1 MPVLAPSTTD
11 SVPEPDTGIW
21 PVRRRDILDW
31 LMIETREERFV
42 DVIFVKMCERL
53 VEAGVPV
60 ARATMHFRTN
70 NPQWLGARISWKPGM
85 QAAELRTFEYGIE
98 ETSQYLR
105 SPVSAINE
113 GADEIRRD
121 LTGEQDQSTH
131 HAFYDE
137 LRDSG
142 LTDYITW
149 PLLHTLGKRHVV
161 SYATARP
168 GGFTD
173 AHIAYLRDLLPALAL
188 VSEIRL
194 KNRLARTLLETYVGP
209 HASDQILDGAT
220 TRGSGITVGAA
231 ILICD
236 LRDFTAISDVWPRDD
251 VIDILNGYFDAMS
264 EPIEKHGGEIL
275 KFMGDGLLAIFPL
288 SNPNACVDLLR
299 AISEAQTAMDA
310 LNIHHV
316 SAGRDPLRYGVG
328 VHVGDVMYGNI
339 GSRKRLDFT
348 VIGPAVN
355 IASRLESLTKEI
367 HHPVL
372 MSRAFAEMAGGEADL
387 ENLGFYP
394 LRGVGEPVEV
404 FAL

>member
-1 MPVLAPSTTD
+1 MPALSPSATD
-11 SVPEPDTGIW
+11 SVAEPDTGVW
-21 PVRRRDILDW
+21 PVQRHDILDW

-53 VEAGVPV
+53 VAAGVPV
-60 ARATMHFRTN
+60 ARATMHFRTH
-70 NPQWLGARISWKPGM
+70 NPQWLGARVSWKPGM
-85 QAAELRTFEYGIE
+85 QTAELRTFEYGIE

-105 SPVSAINE
+105 SPVSAIHA

-131 HAFYDE
+131 HSFYDE
-137 LRDSG
+137 LRESG

-173 AHIAYLRDLLPALAL
+173 EHIAYLRDLLPALAL

-299 AISEAQTAMDA
+299 AITEAQTAMDL
-310 LNIHHV
+310 LNIQHIG
-316 SAGRDPLRYGVG
+316 SGREPLRYGVG